1 MDSFEWNKI
10 IGSVLASLL
19 FIVAVSLASQ
29 AIYSSPP
36 LGKPAYVVP
45 GVVASAGLVEAT
57 ATAAAAETM
66 PDFASAIPMANA
78 MNGAMIV
85 ERCGACHDWTKG
97 GPNKIGPNLWG
108 ITEEAMAEV
117 PGYQFSAAM
126 EAHKGEKWDPE
137 KFNEWLWKPQAL
149 IKGTKM
155 TFAGIP
161 KGQDRADVI
170 AYLETLK

>member
-1 MDSFEWNKI
+1 MDHVN
-10 IGSVLASLL
+10 VNR
-19 FIVAVSLASQ
+19 VSLTALGAVLFVMLLTAFSNLVM
-29 AIYSSPP
+29 SPRTP
-36 LGKPAYVVP
+36 KVP
-45 GVVASAGLVEAT
+45 GFALPTAAPATASAPAP
-57 ATAAAAETM
+57 AAAPEEPLPALLAKADPKRGQELTK
-66 PDFASAIPMANA
+66 
-78 MNGAMIV
+78 V
-85 ERCGACHDWTKG
+85 CQVCHTFNKG
-97 GPNKIGPNLWG
+97 EPNKIGPNLWG

-117 PGYQFSAAM
+117 PGYKFSAAM

-137 KFNEWLWKPQAL
+137 KLNEWLWKPQAF

>member
-1 MDSFEWNKI
+1 MSSFEWNKI
-10 IGSVLASLL
+10 IASVLTAMIIAMASG
-19 FIVAVSLASQ
+19 ILAGQ
-29 AIYSSPP
+29 LVRPKE
-36 LGKPAYVVP
+36 LEKPVF
-45 GVVASAGLVEAT
+45 VVAGAEPTASAPAAEG
-57 ATAAAAETM
+57 AAAGPEPIGPLLAKGDPKKGEQI
-66 PDFASAIPMANA
+66 AKVCA
-78 MNGAMIV
+78 
-85 ERCGACHDWTKG
+85 ACHTFNKG

-126 EAHKGEKWDPE
+126 EAHKGEKWDTD
-137 KFNEWLWKPQAL
+137 KLNEWLWKPQAF

-170 AYLETLK
+170 DYLETLK